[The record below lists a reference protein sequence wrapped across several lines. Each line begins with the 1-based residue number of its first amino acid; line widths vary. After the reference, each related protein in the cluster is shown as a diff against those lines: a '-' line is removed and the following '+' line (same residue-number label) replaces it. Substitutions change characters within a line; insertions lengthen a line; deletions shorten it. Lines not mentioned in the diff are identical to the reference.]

1 MHLRILNNNLH
12 NYMSNGFDNVEGWCE
27 KTLFHTVD
35 MLSRADINKKGGCCE
50 IGVHYGK
57 LFILLNSVIDQSET
71 SYAIDVFSRQDLN
84 IDKSGWGSKTDFTDN
99 LKKYDIHKGKN
110 VTIIEGDSTDYSLGL
125 TNIIKP
131 GSIRFMSVDGG
142 HTAEHVINDLTIATQ
157 IVNNEGV
164 VIVDDILNPYW
175 MGVIEGVVRFLDR
188 KPTLIPFALGHNKLY
203 MAKLSHAEYYK
214 TLFSSSPLF
223 VNYTGFFGHTISLL

>member
-1 MHLRILNNNLH
+1 MSISILNQNL
-12 NYMSNGFDNVEGWCE
+12 YEYLSNGFKEVDGWCE
-27 KTLFHTVD
+27 TTLFHTVD
-35 MLSRADINKKGGCCE
+35 MLSRAEINQKGGCCE

-84 IDKSGWGSKTDFTDN
+84 IDKSGWGSKEVFMDN
-99 LKKYDIHKGKN
+99 LSKYDVHKGKN
-110 VTIIEGDSTDYSLGL
+110 VQIIEGDSTDYSLEL
-125 TNIIKP
+125 TNLIKP

-142 HTAEHVINDLTIATQ
+142 HTAEHVINDLNIATQ
-157 IVNNEGV
+157 IINNEGV

-188 KPTLIPFALGHNKLY
+188 KPTLVPFALGHNKLY

-214 TLFSSSPLF
+214 ALFSTSPLF
-223 VNYTGFFGHTISLL
+223 AKHTGFFGHTISLI